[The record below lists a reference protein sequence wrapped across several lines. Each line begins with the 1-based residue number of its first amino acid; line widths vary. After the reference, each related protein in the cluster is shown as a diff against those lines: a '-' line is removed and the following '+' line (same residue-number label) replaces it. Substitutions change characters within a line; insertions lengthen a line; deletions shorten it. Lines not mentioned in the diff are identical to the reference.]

1 MKRTRMMRRE
11 NILFVLFVLLS
22 TVGVRAES
30 LLKRFEA
37 QRLEYPQEKIY
48 VHTDRSYYMG
58 GDTIWLR
65 AHMVDAASHR
75 PVSMSKYV
83 YVELK
88 APSDSILS
96 RIKIKEQDGVYSG
109 YIPLPQNLIEADY
122 TLTAYTYFM
131 QNAGNEYFFRK
142 NLTIGSPLSTKY
154 TIATDYRYDAET
166 GDLRIGF
173 SYLDKQ
179 TGEPAPL
186 KEARIVMPDGKT
198 TYSRSATRTSV
209 TLSVEQQR
217 ASSYLYVAFDQ
228 YRKYVRI
235 PDYSDDYDVTFHP
248 EGGYLVPESAC
259 RVAFK
264 AVGRNGAGADISGLV
279 EDERG
284 EEVARFSSLHSGMGF
299 FALYPLEGMKYTAVC
314 RTSDGR
320 EKWFPLPEVD
330 AEATVL
336 KVTANGS
343 TVGLSVAGAER
354 DCRVVVH
361 ERGNYLLS
369 GSFDADRHELFIQKS
384 DLPSGVVNAVLFD
397 SEWNP
402 LSERLFFVDNDGSH
416 KVTVKSDKRQYN
428 SRERVSLSVALE
440 GYDLP
445 QGNYSVSVTDTKIVS
460 ADTLTGIGPSLLL
473 TSELRGHIESPGYYF
488 DSANADRVEALD
500 ALMLTQGWRRY
511 DVPSIVRGRYA
522 QPSYEVEIGQ
532 EVTGVIRSKWRNAPE
547 AGAVVNVLVPKY
559 RYGGL
564 FEADSAGVFR
574 CNGFDFPENTTL
586 LLMAFNRKGER
597 MFPNFEIDTA
607 DVRPDTPFQL
617 PAAFSSGLNA
627 EILQPW
633 ENFVDQQRLRYQYNG
648 MSVVLDEVIVQG
660 FKIRPPEDHFEAIA
674 FRSFDYKK
682 MEEKGVSSVEEILRG
697 IAGLQISPDGYFSYR
712 QEAVGLFI
720 DGVCQTSGRVTQED
734 FYTYLNQATI
744 EGNSFGGSSIA
755 APKLSTGHTEADLG
769 LGGSYD
775 SPLDMIERI
784 PFDMIRRVDF
794 IQKAQA
800 VVFGTQAPGGAIM
813 ITTKRGNE
821 IESSDFR
828 SYRAVTPL
836 GYQQKAEFY
845 SPKYDTEAARSATVL
860 DLRPTLYW
868 NPCVPVGDDGKSEIS
883 FYASDSDNT
892 VYDVKIEGVTDNG
905 EVIQKDLKIEKK

>member
-1 MKRTRMMRRE
+1 MKRTRIMRRE
-11 NILFVLFVLLS
+11 NILCVLFVLLS
-22 TVGVRAES
+22 AVGVRAES

-96 RIKIKEQDGVYSG
+96 RIKIKEQGGVYSG

-131 QNAGNEYFFRK
+131 QNAGKEYFFRK

-154 TIATDYRYDAET
+154 TIATNYHYDVEA

-198 TYSRSATRTSV
+198 ENFRSATRANV
-209 TLSVEQQR
+209 TLSAEQQR

-248 EGGYLVPESAC
+248 EGGYLVPQSAC

-264 AVGRNGAGADISGLV
+264 AVGRNGAGTDISGRV
-279 EDERG
+279 ENDRG
-284 EEVARFSSLHSGMGF
+284 EEVVRFSSLHSGMGF
-299 FALYPLEGMKYTAVC
+299 FTLYAVKGMKYTAVC
-314 RTSDGR
+314 HTPGGK
-320 EKWFPLPEVD
+320 EKRFPLPEVNG
-330 AEATVL
+330 EATVL
-336 KVTANGS
+336 RITANGG
-343 TVGLSVAGAER
+343 TIGLSVAGVER
-354 DCRVVVH
+354 DCKVVVH
-361 ERGNYLLS
+361 ERGNCLLS
-369 GSFDADRHELFIQKS
+369 DSFNAGRRGLFIQKA

-397 SEWNP
+397 NEWNP

-416 KVTVKSDKRQYN
+416 QVAVKSDKRQYN

-445 QGNYSVSVTDTKIVS
+445 QGNYSVSVTDAKIVS

-488 DSANADRVEALD
+488 NPANAGRVEALD

-511 DVPSIVRGRYA
+511 DVPSIVRGRCA

-559 RYGGL
+559 GYGGL
-564 FEADSAGVFR
+564 FTADSAGVFR

-597 MFPNFEIDTA
+597 MYPNFEIDTT

-617 PAAFSSGLNA
+617 PAKFSVGLNTN
-627 EILQPW
+627 IQQPW
-633 ENFVDQQRLRYQYNG
+633 ENFVDQQRIRYQYNG
-648 MSVVLDEVIVQG
+648 MSVMLDEVIVQG
-660 FKIRPPEDHFEAIA
+660 FKKRPPEDYYENIA
-674 FRSFDYKK
+674 SKTFDYKK
-682 MEEKGVSSVEEILRG
+682 MEEKGVTSVEEILRG
-697 IAGLQISPDGYFSYR
+697 IAGLRISPDGYLTYR
-712 QEAVGLFI
+712 QESVGLFI
-720 DGVCQTSGRVTQED
+720 DGVCQTSGKVTQND
-734 FYTYLNQATI
+734 FETYLDQPKADNESFDGKIAI
-744 EGNSFGGSSIA
+744 ESTLSFGHTSADMGLGSS
-755 APKLSTGHTEADLG
+755 S
-769 LGGSYD
+769 D
-775 SPLDMIERI
+775 SPLDIIERI
-784 PFDMIRRVDF
+784 PFDMVRRVDF
-794 IQKAQA
+794 IQKSQA
-800 VVFGTQAPGGAIM
+800 VVFGKQAPGGAIM

-821 IESSDFR
+821 IGNSDFR
-828 SYRAVTPL
+828 GYRAVTPL

-845 SPKYDTEAARSATVL
+845 SPKYDTDAARSATIL

-868 NPCVPVGDDGKSEIS
+868 HPCVPVGDDGKSEIS

-892 VYDVKIEGVTDNG
+892 VYDVKIEGVTNNG
-905 EVIQKDLKIEKK
+905 EVIQADLKIEKR